1 MKRIF
6 FILLLL
12 TTSVVAQNNSVN
24 QWVKLG
30 EAEITWGYKTPYR
43 INLMA
48 PKGIHDLE
56 DIKNGVQVV
65 QFDIEWLAPVTS
77 KDQVSQHFKEL
88 IEAQL
93 DGPES
98 IKFNQTTINRLL
110 KKLPEANRYDRWQF
124 NYSPDAGT
132 KVMIEGEKIHLLI
145 GSEINRALHRAW
157 LFRDPVT
164 TSKLLTRLL
173 KLGK

>member
-1 MKRIF
+1 MQLILM
-6 FILLLL
+6 LLLSLL
-12 TTSVVAQNNSVN
+12 TQVNASN

-30 EAEITWGYKTPYR
+30 EAEIQWGYKTPYR
-43 INLMA
+43 INLMV
-48 PKGIHDLE
+48 PKGVHDLD
-56 DIKNGVQVV
+56 DIRNGVQVI
-65 QFDIEWLAPVTS
+65 QFDLEWLAPHTSQEQVT
-77 KDQVSQHFKEL
+77 QHFKEL
-88 IEAQL
+88 IEGQL
-93 DGPES
+93 KEPES
-98 IKFNQTTINRLL
+98 IKFNQTGVNRLL

-124 NYSPDAGT
+124 IYSPDAGT
-132 KVMIEGEKIHLLI
+132 EVIIEGDKVHRLI

>member
-1 MKRIF
+1 M
-6 FILLLL
+6 
-12 TTSVVAQNNSVN
+12 AQNNSVN

-30 EAEITWGYKTPYR
+30 EAEIVWGYKTPYR

-48 PKGIHDLE
+48 PKGIHDVD
-56 DIKNGVQVV
+56 DIKNGVQLI
-65 QFDIEWLAPVTS
+65 QFDIEWLAPVMS
-77 KDQVSQHFKEL
+77 DEQVDQHFKEL

-98 IKFNQTTINRLL
+98 IKFNQTIINRLL
-110 KKLPEANRYDRWQF
+110 KKLPEANRYDRWLF

-132 KVMIEGEKIHLLI
+132 EIIIDGEKVHRLI
-145 GSEINRALHRAW
+145 GSEINRAIHHAW
-157 LFRDPVT
+157 LLKDPVT